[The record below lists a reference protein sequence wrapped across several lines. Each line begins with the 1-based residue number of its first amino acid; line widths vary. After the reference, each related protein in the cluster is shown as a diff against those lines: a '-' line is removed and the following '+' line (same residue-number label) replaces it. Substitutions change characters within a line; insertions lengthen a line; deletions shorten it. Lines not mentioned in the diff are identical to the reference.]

1 MAHKQAIQISDHFTL
16 GRLLRFTLP
25 SILMMIFTSSY
36 TIVDGLFV
44 SNFSGKTAFAALN
57 LVFPLI
63 SILGTFGFMMGTG
76 GSALVAKTLGEG
88 DAPRARRIFSMLVRT
103 TVEMGVALMALG
115 ALLVIPVCRMLGAEG
130 ELLSLACLYG
140 FICLVG
146 IVPFMLQNVFQSF
159 FVTAGKPQLG
169 LAVIVAAGLTNIVL
183 DALFIVVCGW
193 GLAGAAAATVLGQF
207 VGGAVPMVYFVRK
220 NPTDLR
226 LSWVRHD
233 RRIIL
238 KACVNGSSEL
248 MTNLAASL
256 VGMLYNWQLMRMIG
270 ENGVAA
276 YGVIMYVN
284 FVFAAVFI
292 GYAIGMAPLVSYNYG
307 ARNRAEL
314 HGLLCK
320 SLGFIAVA
328 GVALTLIAQAFA
340 GMWAYLFVGYD
351 PQLFDLTQF
360 ALRLYA
366 LSFLLCG
373 FNIFGSA
380 FFTALNNGVVS
391 AVIAFMRTLVF
402 ECGCV
407 LLIPLV
413 FGVNG
418 IWLSIVVAEFGAL
431 LVTTGFLIGLRK
443 EYGY

>member
-25 SILMMIFTSSY
+25 SVLMMIFTSSY

-88 DAPRARRIFSMLVRT
+88 DASQARRIFSMLVRT

-193 GLAGAAAATVLGQF
+193 GLRALPRPRF
-207 VGGAVPMVYFVRK
+207 
-220 NPTDLR
+220 
-226 LSWVRHD
+226 W
-233 RRIIL
+233 
-238 KACVNGSSEL
+238 GSSWEASSPWCTL
-248 MTNLAASL
+248 CVRTPPTCACPGCAMTGASSSRRASTARASL
-256 VGMLYNWQLMRMIG
+256 
-270 ENGVAA
+270 
-276 YGVIMYVN
+276 
-284 FVFAAVFI
+284 
-292 GYAIGMAPLVSYNYG
+292 
-307 ARNRAEL
+307 
-314 HGLLCK
+314 
-320 SLGFIAVA
+320 
-328 GVALTLIAQAFA
+328 
-340 GMWAYLFVGYD
+340 
-351 PQLFDLTQF
+351 
-360 ALRLYA
+360 
-366 LSFLLCG
+366 
-373 FNIFGSA
+373 
-380 FFTALNNGVVS
+380 
-391 AVIAFMRTLVF
+391 
-402 ECGCV
+402 
-407 LLIPLV
+407 
-413 FGVNG
+413 
-418 IWLSIVVAEFGAL
+418 
-431 LVTTGFLIGLRK
+431 
-443 EYGY
+443 

>member
-1 MAHKQAIQISDHFTL
+1 M
-16 GRLLRFTLP
+16 GG
-25 SILMMIFTSSY
+25 
-36 TIVDGLFV
+36 VV
-44 SNFSGKTAFAALN
+44 
-57 LVFPLI
+57 PL
-63 SILGTFGFMMGTG
+63 
-76 GSALVAKTLGEG
+76 
-88 DAPRARRIFSMLVRT
+88 
-103 TVEMGVALMALG
+103 
-115 ALLVIPVCRMLGAEG
+115 
-130 ELLSLACLYG
+130 
-140 FICLVG
+140 
-146 IVPFMLQNVFQSF
+146 
-159 FVTAGKPQLG
+159 
-169 LAVIVAAGLTNIVL
+169 
-183 DALFIVVCGW
+183 
-193 GLAGAAAATVLGQF
+193 
-207 VGGAVPMVYFVRK
+207 VYFVRK

-351 PQLFDLTQF
+351 PQLFDLTEF

-431 LVTTGFLIGLRK
+431 LVTTGFLVGLRK